1 MRDVGLRRLIGAA
14 AALLLPAACAPGAN
28 DVPGA
33 GYVTGPVASRRAA
46 LEGSLMGTDNAYARL
61 RRARY
66 ATGGADDWDNL
77 VVWNPRVER
86 VAAKELAPERPLA
99 ADAPFAGSPRA
110 LPSPS
115 PEGATLADDL
125 LALGRQAFFLYPVQL
140 APVSLRLAVDGLT
153 RYGLWADGVQG
164 LGGLVRAEMADG
176 SARLAFTCATC
187 HSAARPDGSLIVGLG
202 NPALDL
208 GAWLANAAESA
219 GAGVTGGAGAD
230 ATATAN
236 LRAWGPGRV
245 DVVTPSGRL
254 PVSIPDLRP
263 TRWLTHLHYEGNV
276 TQRDIESLAI
286 RIETLVITNHG
297 QALRPPRAIILGL
310 ALFLWSLGD
319 ELPDLPAAGSR
330 GHEVFRAEGC
340 ATCHAGPG
348 LTGAPVDAAVVGTD
362 PGAATDPDRG
372 IGRYRVPSLR
382 GVGAR
387 GRLMHDGSIANREA
401 LLDPVRAAIAGPVP
415 HPFGLGTGPA
425 DRAALLTFL
434 GNL

>member
-14 AALLLPAACAPGAN
+14 AALLLTAACAPGAN

-33 GYVTGPVASRRAA
+33 GYVTGSVASRRAA
-46 LEGSLMGTDNAYARL
+46 LEDSLVGTDNAYARL

-77 VVWNPRVER
+77 LVWNPRVER
-86 VAAKELAPERPLA
+86 VGAKELVPDRPLG
-99 ADAPFAGSPRA
+99 ADAPFAESPRA
-110 LPSPS
+110 LPSP
-115 PEGATLADDL
+115 PAERALLAADL

-140 APVSLRLAVDGLT
+140 APVSLRLGVDGIT
-153 RYGLWADGVQG
+153 HYGLWTDGVRG

-176 SARLAFTCATC
+176 SVRLAFTCATC
-187 HSAARPDGSLIVGLG
+187 HSASRPDGSLIVGMG

-208 GAWLANAAESA
+208 GAWLADAAEAA
-219 GAGVTGGAGAD
+219 GTDATGGAGAD

-236 LRAWGPGRV
+236 LRKWGPGRV

-276 TQRDIESLAI
+276 TQHDIESLAI
-286 RIETLVITNHG
+286 RLETLVITNHG
-297 QALRPPRAIILGL
+297 QALRPPRAIILGM

-319 ELPDLPAAGSR
+319 ELPALPAAGSR

-348 LTGAPVDAAVVGTD
+348 LTGAPVDAGVVGTD
-362 PGAATDPDRG
+362 PAAATDPDRG
-372 IGRYRVPSLR
+372 TGRYRVPSLR
-382 GVGAR
+382 GMGAR
-387 GRLMHDGSIANREA
+387 GRLMHDGSIADLAA
-401 LLDPVRAAIAGPVP
+401 LLDPARATIAGPVP
-415 HPFGLGTGPA
+415 HPFGLGAGPD

-434 GNL
+434 GDL